1 MSSNDL
7 LSYSIMNKGH
17 NVNSI
22 PLLPLP
28 IPLRPQGFTKIQ
40 NEKGHVVLPPLSDIK
55 FNDYT
60 PIRLTE
66 GNLSNLNHSSP
77 PSLTSSSASS
87 SPVSSPS
94 LSSMNL
100 SGMNSPIALA
110 NQKSDSASMSASFIS
125 TPLTST
131 ASESSESRKRRQRLG
146 PSCDSCRTRKVKC
159 DAEIT
164 ILSKMASTAN
174 LQDFFPS
181 HIAASLLENKQ
192 VEIEGSFNVII
203 SNDKLIK
210 FKSCKSC
217 NAKNLPCCFTKGF
230 TKEDIML
237 NNKKKPT
244 STSSSSGVS
253 SSKSKV
259 SKKKPNVS
267 PVGSRKSS
275 CSACRRRK
283 IKCVFND
290 ALNKCE
296 GCAKK
301 DHSCLFENIN

>member
-17 NVNSI
+17 NVNSLS
-22 PLLPLP
+22 LLPLP
-28 IPLRPQGFTKIQ
+28 MPSRPQGFTKSH
-40 NEKGHVVLPPLSDIK
+40 NEKGQIVLPPLSDIK

-60 PIRLTE
+60 TIRLTE

-94 LSSMNL
+94 LSNMNL
-100 SGMNSPIALA
+100 SGISSPVALA
-110 NQKSDSASMSASFIS
+110 NPKSDSASVASFAS
-125 TPLTST
+125 SPPTST
-131 ASESSESRKRRQRLG
+131 ASESSEARKRRQRLG

-159 DAEIT
+159 DAEII
-164 ILSKMASTAN
+164 ILSKQASTAN
-174 LQDFFPS
+174 LEEFFPS
-181 HIAASLLENKQ
+181 HIVASLLENKQ
-192 VEIEGSFNVII
+192 VEIEESANVII

-217 NAKNLPCCFTKGF
+217 NAKNLPCCFGKGF

-244 STSSSSGVS
+244 SISSTSSGVS
-253 SSKSKV
+253 STKSKI

-267 PVGSRKSS
+267 SLGSRKSS

-290 ALNKCE
+290 SLNKCE